1 MNITE
6 IRVKMV
12 GDGSDRLRAF
22 CSVTFDGAFVIRDL
36 KIIDGIN
43 GPFVAMP
50 SRKLTDRCIRCGNK
64 NHLRARFCDECGAKL
79 DENRAPRDE
88 HGRIKLH
95 ADIAHPINAECRGL
109 VQDAVIEAF
118 EKELALSKQAGYR
131 PRGGD
136 FDGDDLFDEAPA
148 RDDGFADG
156 LEPTDAGDKGRDRAP
171 RAPRAAGNTQP
182 PAKRETEDS
191 AVCMSPDRAA
201 AAQRVDFSSS
211 RDNKPPADDF
221 ASGIL

>member
-22 CSVTFDGAFVIRDL
+22 CSVTIDGAFVVRDL
-36 KIIDGIN
+36 KVIDGTN

-50 SRKLTDRCIRCGNK
+50 SRKLADRCVRCRNK
-64 NHLRARFCDECGAKL
+64 NHLRAQFCNECGATL

-109 VQDAVIEAF
+109 VQDAVVEAF
-118 EKELALSKQAGYR
+118 EKELALSKQPGYR
-131 PRGGD
+131 PRGSD
-136 FDGDDLFDEAPA
+136 FENDDLFDDQPTS
-148 RDDGFADG
+148 DNGFADG
-156 LEPTDAGDKGRDRAP
+156 LEPTDRSVPRGDSAQRRDERASASLMSRTEGAPVSASPDSTGDTSRAG
-171 RAPRAAGNTQP
+171 AGPPVEEQP
-182 PAKRETEDS
+182 PADG
-191 AVCMSPDRAA
+191 
-201 AAQRVDFSSS
+201 FS
-211 RDNKPPADDF
+211 
-221 ASGIL
+221 SGIL